1 MHKTD
6 FSHIENTSLQ
16 FDKNPT
22 LKSSVSHHT
31 LVLQVKKVVNQVF
44 RHKI

>member
-16 FDKNPT
+16 FDKNPYKNKNIYT
-22 LKSSVSHHT
+22 SVAY
-31 LVLQVKKVVNQVF
+31 VRCV
-44 RHKI
+44 